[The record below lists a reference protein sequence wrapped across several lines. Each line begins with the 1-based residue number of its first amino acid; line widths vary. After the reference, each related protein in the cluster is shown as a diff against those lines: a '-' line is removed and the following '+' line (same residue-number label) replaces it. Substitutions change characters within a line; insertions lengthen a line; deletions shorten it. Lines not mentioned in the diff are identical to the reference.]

1 MFSAIA
7 YFFIALLILIIF
19 HEAGHFL
26 AARMLKVKVLRFSFG
41 FGKVLFSKKDK
52 QGTEYAFSLVPL
64 GGYVKLLDET
74 YESVPPS
81 QRRFAFNQKSA
92 LSRMIIVLAGPLA
105 NFVLAFVIFAAL
117 LLKGTTVV
125 KPVVG
130 EVMSD
135 SIAAEAGFKANDE
148 IMRVDGVATESWREV
163 AYALMSRVEHEPFE
177 VEIRRGDT
185 DKLLHVNLASLKLTQ
200 PDDGV
205 AKSMGLLPW
214 FPEIPLHL
222 AKIQPNSAAAKAGL
236 KVGDEIVAVN
246 GEAVT
251 DWQQLIAATHGHTKD
266 DTISLEVKRNQES
279 IWITAKLDNGVL
291 GVQSETPDWPDG
303 MLIKKQESLG
313 GALAQGAQQ
322 TYAITETIIKWMGMM
337 LKGTLPLKHISGP
350 IGIYEGTKHA
360 SDAGFAPYFAFIAII
375 SIGLGVLNLLPIP
388 LLDGGQ
394 FLFILLE
401 ALMRKPLSDRVKA
414 LGVSFGAVFLVWLT
428 VIALKNDIARLVGFE
443 S

>member
-1 MFSAIA
+1 MFSAMG
-7 YFFIALLILIIF
+7 YFFIALLILIVF
-19 HEAGHFL
+19 HEAGHFF
-26 AARMLKVKVLRFSFG
+26 AARLLNVKVLRFSFG

-74 YESVPPS
+74 YEAVPPS
-81 QRRFAFNQKSA
+81 QRKYAFNQKSA

-105 NFVLAFVIFAAL
+105 NFVLAFTIFAAL
-117 LLKGTTVV
+117 LLKGTIIV

-130 EVMSD
+130 EVLPN
-135 SIAAEAGFKANDE
+135 SIAAAAGFKANDE
-148 IMRVDGVATESWREV
+148 ILSVGGVATESWRE
-163 AYALMSRVEHEPFE
+163 ATYALMSHVEHGTFDVE
-177 VEIRRGDT
+177 VQNGDKT
-185 DKLLHVNLASLKLTQ
+185 RLLQVNLGSMKSAQ
-200 PDDGV
+200 PDE
-205 AKSMGLLPW
+205 ALSKRMGLLPW
-214 FPEIPLHL
+214 LPQIPMHI
-222 AKIQPNSAAAKAGL
+222 AKVQPFSAAEKAGL
-236 KVGDEIVAVN
+236 EAGDEIVAVN
-246 GEAVT
+246 GEPIN
-251 DWQQLIAATHGHTKD
+251 DWQRLIAATHEHSKH
-266 DTISLEVKRNQES
+266 DTMTFEVKRNNES
-279 IWITAKLDNGVL
+279 IWITAKLEGGML
-291 GVQSETPDWPDG
+291 GVQSEKPDWPEG
-303 MLIKKQESLG
+303 MLIKKQETLS
-313 GALAQGAQQ
+313 GAIAKGAQQ

-337 LKGTLPLKHISGP
+337 LKGTLPLKHLSGP

-360 SDAGFAPYFAFIAII
+360 SDAGVAPYFAFIAMI

-401 ALMRKPLSDRVKA
+401 ALIRKPLSDRVKA